1 VTEKYLD
8 FSFEKT
14 NSAYMLFYERRLPEH
29 LQRRHS
35 ELLATPTPSPTNE
48 DKPEIEVE
56 AIIKPDKC
64 ATKVAEP
71 SDAQRKAAATSE
83 NDEEKLNETKEAD
96 KENPEKQEKSLTRL
110 EKEEEKQI
118 TANCDNFKSNN
129 NKEPQAS
136 TSKAAVVAD
145 AKGLA
150 KQQQHQHQ
158 QFRPLLSK
166 ELEDWIWQDN
176 RQFLQD
182 RNIFEHTYFK

>member
-1 VTEKYLD
+1 MTEKYLD

-48 DKPEIEVE
+48 DKPDTEESVKVEGVSNMTVDEINTVEEPEKNAMPLVSEEVE
-56 AIIKPDKC
+56 QKEKKPNEEEGIEK
-64 ATKVAEP
+64 
-71 SDAQRKAAATSE
+71 
-83 NDEEKLNETKEAD
+83 DEESA
-96 KENPEKQEKSLTRL
+96 QRL
-110 EKEEEKQI
+110 EKSEEQK
-118 TANCDNFKSNN
+118 TANCDNLKSNN
-129 NKEPQAS
+129 NKKPQMS
-136 TSKAAVVAD
+136 TSKAGIIAD
-145 AKGLA
+145 ENGASKL
-150 KQQQHQHQ
+150 QQI
-158 QFRPLLSK
+158 RPLLSK

>member
-1 VTEKYLD
+1 
-8 FSFEKT
+8 
-14 NSAYMLFYERRLPEH
+14 M
-29 LQRRHS
+29 
-35 ELLATPTPSPTNE
+35 
-48 DKPEIEVE
+48 
-56 AIIKPDKC
+56 
-64 ATKVAEP
+64 
-71 SDAQRKAAATSE
+71 
-83 NDEEKLNETKEAD
+83 
-96 KENPEKQEKSLTRL
+96 
-110 EKEEEKQI
+110 EEEQI

-145 AKGLA
+145 AKGSI
-150 KQQQHQHQ
+150 KQLTQQQ